1 MNRRCPACK
10 ANGLPRLFLVFQRQV
25 ACRKCGRQFGQWR
38 EWKYLIWGL
47 MPVVIAFSMIALLD
61 PGAWYFWTAL
71 AAWVVIVA
79 VDAMIPLRE
88 FKL

>member
-1 MNRRCPACK
+1 
-10 ANGLPRLFLVFQRQV
+10 
-25 ACRKCGRQFGQWR
+25 
-38 EWKYLIWGL
+38 